1 MNHPNFF
8 IIGAPKCGTTSVASW
23 LSQHPEIY
31 MSPTKEPHYFSTD
44 FPVLSSL
51 SRSDYLGLFAHARSE
66 HTAVGEASVWYLR
79 SEVAIP
85 RIEKQTPK
93 ARYIV
98 LLRNPVEM
106 APSLH
111 WQAVFTGDE
120 DVADFSMAWRLQ
132 DARVSGEALP
142 KGCRDGKLVEY
153 HNACRLGEQLNR
165 LYRTVDQERVL
176 TVFLED
182 IQRDVHREWARI
194 LEFLGVSQWTD
205 LEFSTEN
212 SSKHWRRPWVRD
224 LNRFYSRMR
233 RRLGVPPL
241 GWGIMDRLARSS
253 VQEAERKPINQP
265 LRSELVQTFSD
276 DIDLLAELTGRDLS
290 HWKTV

>member
-8 IIGAPKCGTTSVASW
+8 IIGAPKCGTTSLAAW

-31 MSPTKEPHYFSTD
+31 MSPAKDPHYFSTD
-44 FPVLSSL
+44 YPVSSPL
-51 SRSDYLGLFAHARSE
+51 SRSDYLGLFQEARPE

-79 SEVAIP
+79 SEVAVP
-85 RIEKQTPK
+85 TIEEQAPK

-98 LLRNPVEM
+98 MLRNPVEM

-111 WQAVFTGDE
+111 WQTVFNGDE
-120 DVADFSMAWRLQ
+120 NVADFAMAWRLQ
-132 DARVSGEALP
+132 DAREHGEEVP
-142 KGCRDGKLVEY
+142 KGCRDDKLVQY

-165 LYRTVDQERVL
+165 LHRTVDRERVL

-182 IQRDVHREWARI
+182 MQRDVHHEWARI
-194 LEFLGVSQWTD
+194 LEFLGVSQWTA
-205 LEFSTEN
+205 LEFTAKN
-212 SSKHWRRPWVRD
+212 RSKHWRRPWVRD
-224 LNRFYSRMR
+224 LARIYSRMQ

-253 VQEAERKPINQP
+253 VQEAERKPISQA
-265 LRSELVQTFSD
+265 LRSELVEAFND
-276 DIDLLAELTGRDLS
+276 DIDLLARLTGRDLS
-290 HWKTV
+290 HWKSV